1 MNGPCNKNVGP
12 CNPNVGS
19 WYFQWYFETWKTVER
34 AVRGIVRYRNKGLI
48 CQSDAVL
55 SGQIVKGG
63 SSKQNVNIFWR
74 SCQNSPSFSSL
85 GCDRVMIVGAGVIVF
100 SRRFINGNSDE
111 RTSKRCS
118 ATYERKRTCL
128 WKSRWFHIVRDIRT
142 IALWFWSKCRSC
154 SHRRLHFE
162 ADIRGTYSDEDR
174 GVYFFVGSLGLG
186 APVDLADE
194 ETPIVI
200 AHWHDMRHNTIPVI
214 CNRPWSAP
222 RDQSAPRVMQLETLN
237 ANDAVVRENAHQL
250 W

>member
-1 MNGPCNKNVGP
+1 MNGPCNRNVGP

-85 GCDRVMIVGAGVIVF
+85 GCDSVMIVGAGVIVF
-100 SRRFINGNSDE
+100 SRRFRNWNSDE

-128 WKSRWFHIVRDIRT
+128 WKSRWFHICEGYQNYCIMVLKQMPKLQSPPTSFRGWYQRHI
-142 IALWFWSKCRSC
+142 LWWRS
-154 SHRRLHFE
+154 RRLFFCRFSWSWRPRGPRRWRNSYRYCPLARYE
-162 ADIRGTYSDEDR
+162 AQHDSC
-174 GVYFFVGSLGLG
+174 
-186 APVDLADE
+186 DL
-194 ETPIVI
+194 
-200 AHWHDMRHNTIPVI
+200 
-214 CNRPWSAP
+214 
-222 RDQSAPRVMQLETLN
+222 
-237 ANDAVVRENAHQL
+237 
-250 W
+250 